1 MKILYIFF
9 LFFSL
14 NCYAEVPYKDRDL
27 FKLDDCTYSEKY
39 IENADDVKIYKGEIG
54 TWAKTNRTFRTNEYE
69 EYSWTIDIKNNSA
82 VNRIRYTEE
91 FFKKEITYAAN
102 TCESIGICN
111 EPNKELEQ
119 SFFISSYNYPIVK
132 LLTNELKYSYEINL
146 EDKTVLYESA
156 NSLGKS
162 KDQCE
167 RSNQTPQKRVKKKYS
182 YENLDV
188 QTYGTWTYSL
198 RLDEDNGNTYQY
210 PLDGIITLALEQY
223 PIKGRSNDLLQ
234 TSNEHAFITAT
245 PEELFIVKLTDTG
258 KGMFSATRP
267 LTKKFV
273 ALLVDNQI
281 IGVSIYDKYRRNI
294 VYEYSKASERE
305 KKIINWKV
313 RFLDSEKIFIDLITG
328 SVSWGKYDLSPIHF
342 DKEWSKFYLDEK
354 INNLFF
360 PYSNVAVSL
369 AGPPL
374 EVGGEGFVELF
385 SMPDPNQINES
396 PIYENKDPNE
406 IVAAAS
412 GSGFFINSDSNIITN
427 NHVVDGCN
435 SMKVLIDGI
444 EYESDVI
451 ATDKTND
458 IALLKTKYENKDYFN
473 ISNEDV
479 ERSENVKAIGY
490 GFGKNYSSDVKVTAG
505 IVSSLAGF
513 NDNYSEFQMDA
524 AIQSGNSGGPV
535 INDDGDLVGMSV
547 SALNSAAVYEDTG
560 TMPQNVNYA
569 IKASTLK
576 QFLDSNN
583 TEYHLSKNSWFSF
596 GGSSTSSI
604 NEKIDNAAVYL
615 SCYMTYAE
623 IEASMNEKAMFE
635 NIE

>member
-1 MKILYIFF
+1 
-9 LFFSL
+9 
-14 NCYAEVPYKDRDL
+14 
-27 FKLDDCTYSEKY
+27 
-39 IENADDVKIYKGEIG
+39 
-54 TWAKTNRTFRTNEYE
+54 
-69 EYSWTIDIKNNSA
+69 
-82 VNRIRYTEE
+82 
-91 FFKKEITYAAN
+91 
-102 TCESIGICN
+102 
-111 EPNKELEQ
+111 
-119 SFFISSYNYPIVK
+119 
-132 LLTNELKYSYEINL
+132 
-146 EDKTVLYESA
+146 
-156 NSLGKS
+156 
-162 KDQCE
+162 
-167 RSNQTPQKRVKKKYS
+167 
-182 YENLDV
+182 
-188 QTYGTWTYSL
+188 
-198 RLDEDNGNTYQY
+198 
-210 PLDGIITLALEQY
+210 
-223 PIKGRSNDLLQ
+223 
-234 TSNEHAFITAT
+234 
-245 PEELFIVKLTDTG
+245 
-258 KGMFSATRP
+258 
-267 LTKKFV
+267 
-273 ALLVDNQI
+273 
-281 IGVSIYDKYRRNI
+281 
-294 VYEYSKASERE
+294 
-305 KKIINWKV
+305 
-313 RFLDSEKIFIDLITG
+313 
-328 SVSWGKYDLSPIHF
+328 
-342 DKEWSKFYLDEK
+342 
-354 INNLFF
+354 
-360 PYSNVAVSL
+360 
-369 AGPPL
+369 
-374 EVGGEGFVELF
+374 
-385 SMPDPNQINES
+385 MPDPNQINES

-458 IALLKTKYENKDYFN
+458 IALLKANYSNKDYFN

-479 ERSENVKAIGY
+479 ERSENVKAVGY
-490 GFGKNYSSDVKVTAG
+490 GFGKSYSSDIKVTAG